1 MDRQVDPPS
10 LETYLVER
18 YWPGIDLA
26 QLRSLLPRLE
36 IAAEAMRA
44 EGVAIGYVGSIL
56 MPADQVV
63 FSLIE
68 ASSEADVRHL
78 NERAEL
84 PLDRIATA
92 IAMLCA
98 DPSVP
103 SGEEELDP

>member
-1 MDRQVDPPS
+1 MDRQTDSPS
-10 LETYLVER
+10 VETYLVER
-18 YWPGIDLA
+18 YWPGIDLPR
-26 QLRSLLPRLE
+26 LRQLLPRLDR
-36 IAAEAMRA
+36 AAEAMRA
-44 EGVAIGYVGSIL
+44 EGVSIEHVGSIL
-56 MPADQVV
+56 MPVDQVV

-68 ASSEADVRHL
+68 ARNEADVRHL